1 MEQTV
6 PQSNVHPMAAA
17 VAPTQAQVL
26 PQPQTLPIQNVP
38 PPTSKTSAVTTIT
51 MGKLSLFSIT
61 LSLMLLGALTFFSGF
76 LLGMWFSAPA
86 PGSYLAPLSSQGQTM
101 ESIPSPAAP
110 EQSPVSAGD
119 TSLGS
124 KLQSIASQQ
133 AGTIAKST
141 VTAAKPTN
149 IPSFLTPLVSAT
161 AEAIGKQAG
170 MKTQQEASQLI
181 SQASSTVH
189 GAITT
194 PTPPSSMPTITPSTS
209 APTTSAP
216 TAAPQPSP
224 SSAAQPSAASP
235 TSSEKYTVQLGVY
248 ASKEN
253 ATNLVSQ
260 LQGLNINASVTQGK
274 APDGTTAYYVHSGLY
289 GDYNMA
295 NEAASQFADQIPGA
309 LVVKVSE
316 NTVGQ
321 S

>member
-1 MEQTV
+1 MNGTSMEQTI
-6 PQSNVHPMAAA
+6 PQTNVHPMAAA
-17 VAPTQAQVL
+17 AAPAQAQVL

-38 PPTSKTSAVTTIT
+38 PPTGKTSAVTTIT

-61 LSLMLLGALTFFSGF
+61 LSLMLLGALTFLSGF
-76 LLGMWFSAPA
+76 LLGMWFSAPT

-101 ESIPSPAAP
+101 EAIPSPAAP
-110 EQSPVSAGD
+110 EQYPTSAGD

-133 AGTIAKST
+133 AGTIAQST
-141 VTAAKPTN
+141 VTQAKPTN

-161 AEAIGKQAG
+161 AAAIGKQAG

-181 SQASSTVH
+181 NQASSTVH
-189 GAITT
+189 SAVTT
-194 PTPPSSMPTITPSTS
+194 PAPPPGMPTITPNTS
-209 APTTSAP
+209 VP

-224 SSAAQPSAASP
+224 SSMAQPSAASP
-235 TSSEKYTVQLGVY
+235 TSSEKYTIQLGVY

-260 LQGLNINASVTQGK
+260 LQGLNINASITQSK
-274 APDGTTAYYVHSGLY
+274 APDGTTVYYVHSGLY